1 MGEEDAV
8 AAAMN
13 LQRDAGVMLS
23 NLQILSQFVT
33 SLQRMSTEMLDLGL
47 GHVVFPSQEVTA
59 LSPALRAPRAA
70 QYMAA
75 MGLWR
80 PQMGPGDPGPVPV
93 SSCNAFMNCRY
104 CFPEGPDTSGK

>member
-8 AAAMN
+8 VAAII

-33 SLQRMSTEMLDLGL
+33 SLQQMSMEMLDLGM
-47 GHVVFPSQEVTA
+47 GHVAFPSQEVAA
-59 LSPALRAPRAA
+59 LSLAPRAA

-75 MGLWR
+75 MRLWR
-80 PQMGPGDPGPVPV
+80 PQMGPGDPGHVPA
-93 SSCNAFMNCRY
+93 SSCNVCMNCRY
-104 CFPEGPDTSGK
+104 CFPEGPDPSGK